1 MTKIFQSNLGLFS
14 SSLLER
20 NEISTLVL
28 LQDSSF
34 CVEKLGTDLL
44 CLKQNS
50 DGCYEET
57 QMCIGLSGVSYTN
70 FVYYPFNGLV
80 IVKVKFDK
88 EQFQKLNS
96 FYKDY
101 VVPQVLKKERNH
113 FFTKN
118 SFMFSNKK
126 Q

>member
-1 MTKIFQSNLGLFS
+1 M
-14 SSLLER
+14 
-20 NEISTLVL
+20 
-28 LQDSSF
+28 
-34 CVEKLGTDLL
+34 EKLGTDLL
-44 CLKQNS
+44 CLKQNHS
-50 DGCYEET
+50 DGYYEET

-80 IVKVKFDK
+80 IVRVKFDK

-101 VVPQVLKKERNH
+101 VVPRALKKERNH